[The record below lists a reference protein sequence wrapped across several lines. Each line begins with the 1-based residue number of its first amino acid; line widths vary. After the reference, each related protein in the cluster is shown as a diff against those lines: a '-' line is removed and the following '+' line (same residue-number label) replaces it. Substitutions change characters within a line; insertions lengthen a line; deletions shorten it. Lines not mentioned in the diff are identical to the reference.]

1 MLKVAPNL
9 FGTDRR
15 ECRTQR
21 FYQSFFCPSPNLAH
35 KPLDLAERLFD
46 RIEVRRVGWQ
56 VEKFTAVSLDQF
68 PDAFRFVSREVVH
81 HHDLP
86 RSQSR
91 CEHLLYVGLEDPGG
105 GDPFY
110 GQRRPHPTEQLMLES
125 RVVFLPRLRGTGSCK
140 RSPVGE

>member
-68 PDAFRFVSREVVH
+68 PVAFRFVSREVVH
-81 HHDLP
+81 HYDLP

-91 CEHLLYVGLEDPGG
+91 CEHLLYVGLEDPGVVAPSTAKDG
-105 GDPFY
+105 PIP
-110 GQRRPHPTEQLMLES
+110 QQLMLES